1 MNLVILLE
9 SDFLGENRVEIKE
22 RRAKHIFEV
31 HRAKIGDTLKV
42 GLLNGLMGDGIVT
55 AIEKAAI
62 QLEIT
67 LNKPAPPPND
77 LILLLAL
84 PRPKMLKRI
93 FQAIT
98 TFGVKQIYLMNSY
111 RVEKSFWESPWLKS
125 DAIQDQLI
133 LGLEQARDT
142 VIPNVE
148 LRPRFKPF
156 VEDEVPALAKNR
168 ACWLPHPGSLEGLPK
183 QLTPPAMLAIG
194 PEGGFIPYEVNL
206 LQQQG
211 FTPVHLGERILR
223 VDTAVAACL
232 SRLL

>member
-1 MNLVILLE
+1 MNLIILQE
-9 SDFLGENRVEIKE
+9 SDFQSENRVEITD
-22 RRAKHIFEV
+22 RRAKHIFEI

-42 GLLNGLMGDGIVT
+42 GLLNGLIGEGTV
-55 AIEKAAI
+55 IEIDKTKI
-62 QLEIT
+62 QLEINLT
-67 LNKPAPPPND
+67 TPPPKPND

-98 TFGVKQIYLMNSY
+98 TFGVKQIYLINSY
-111 RVEKSFWESPWLKS
+111 KVEKSFWESPWLKP
-125 DAIQDQLI
+125 DAIQNQLI

-142 VIPNVE
+142 IIPSVE

-183 QLTPPAMLAIG
+183 QLPPPAMLAIG

-223 VDTAVAACL
+223 VDTAVSACL